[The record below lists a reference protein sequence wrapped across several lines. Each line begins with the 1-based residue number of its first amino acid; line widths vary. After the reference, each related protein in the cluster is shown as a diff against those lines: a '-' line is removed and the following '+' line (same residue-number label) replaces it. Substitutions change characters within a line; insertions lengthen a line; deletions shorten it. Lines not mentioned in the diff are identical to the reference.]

1 MPGQLKSYALCARDR
16 FRVSVSCVCLDV
28 RTSPT
33 VYAERGSSLVQYN
46 SSNNNNNNNNK
57 NKNNN
62 NNGTQQKARQTTRRK
77 KKEERRKKKEERR
90 KKKEENKRSKDPPKQ
105 QVRGEFVHA
114 TLPVQTKRARENG
127 SKKPWGRGCV
137 SVSSNAGRFQ
147 QFVRGFQA
155 QLTETDRQAG

>member
-1 MPGQLKSYALCARDR
+1 MHFVPGTA
-16 FRVSVSCVCLDV
+16 FVCL
-28 RTSPT
+28 
-33 VYAERGSSLVQYN
+33 SLVCVLTFEHLQRFMLRGVHH
-46 SSNNNNNNNNK
+46 SSNTTAATTTTTTTTKTKTTTTTERNRRHGK
-57 NKNNN
+57 
-62 NNGTQQKARQTTRRK
+62 QQEERRK